1 MYVCRKDLQTSF
13 WWMNSLLVWNSCEFS
28 LVRHLHFF
36 SKTQSTLTQM
46 LAMQS
51 SFINV
56 DWVHMWCWTVICI
69 YSLNLMFSCMI
80 LWQVHPYPELTAT
93 TFCIINHGTT
103 NIDTPGIQ
111 LSCYYTSWICCS
123 LAWFLFLQTSI
134 TSLNFG
140 SLVCDGQSLVE
151 TGISLGTEMIK

>member
-1 MYVCRKDLQTSF
+1 MRFCMNVCRKDLQTSF
-13 WWMNSLLVWNSCEFS
+13 WWMNSLLVLNSCEFS

-111 LSCYYTSWICCS
+111 FTTLVHIIM
-123 LAWFLFLQTSI
+123 LLHFMNMLFSGMISI
-134 TSLNFG
+134 PAYFHYFT
-140 SLVCDGQSLVE
+140 
-151 TGISLGTEMIK
+151 